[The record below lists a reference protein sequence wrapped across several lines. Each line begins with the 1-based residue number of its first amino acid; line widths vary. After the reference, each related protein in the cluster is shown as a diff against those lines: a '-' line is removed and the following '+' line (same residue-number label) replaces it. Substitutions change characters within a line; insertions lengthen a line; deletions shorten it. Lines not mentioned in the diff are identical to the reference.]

1 MDDKELEQ
9 AKSELFKL
17 FAILV
22 TAGVFAAM
30 IVAFIWLYWVG
41 LT

>member
-1 MDDKELEQ
+1 MNDKELEQ
-9 AKSELFKL
+9 ARSEMFRL

-30 IVAFIWLYWVG
+30 IAAFFWLYWAG
-41 LT
+41 A

>member
-1 MDDKELEQ
+1 MKDKELET
-9 AKSELFKL
+9 AKSEIFKL

-30 IVAFIWLYWVG
+30 IAAFIWLYWASV
-41 LT
+41 

>member
-1 MDDKELEQ
+1 MNDTELEQ
-9 AKSELFKL
+9 AKADIFRL

-30 IVAFIWLYWVG
+30 IAAFFWLYWTG
-41 LT
+41 A

>member
-1 MDDKELEQ
+1 MNDKELET
-9 AKSELFKL
+9 AKSEIFRL

-30 IVAFIWLYWVG
+30 IAAFIWLYWAGV
-41 LT
+41 

>member
-1 MDDKELEQ
+1 MKDKELEQ
-9 AKSELFKL
+9 ARSEIFKV

-30 IVAFIWLYWVG
+30 IAAFIWLYWAGV
-41 LT
+41 